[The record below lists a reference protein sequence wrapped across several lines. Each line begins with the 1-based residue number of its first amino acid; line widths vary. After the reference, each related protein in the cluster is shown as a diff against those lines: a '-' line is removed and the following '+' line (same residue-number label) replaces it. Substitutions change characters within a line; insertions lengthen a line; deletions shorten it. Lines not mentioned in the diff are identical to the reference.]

1 MDRISK
7 MNHFSEKVASR
18 YFKQMAS
25 GLAHCH
31 EHGVVHRD
39 LKPEN
44 FLMADAS
51 PDAAIKITD
60 FGLAAAIEKQD
71 SVMKDACGSAFYIAP
86 EMFGKTGF
94 TCVRGGQARARRGR
108 VHARR

>member
-25 GLAHCH
+25 GLSYCH
-31 EHGVVHRD
+31 AHGVVHRD

-44 FLMADAS
+44 FLMADDT
-51 PDAAIKITD
+51 PDADIKITD
-60 FGLAAAIEKQD
+60 FGLAASIENQD
-71 SVMKDACGSAFYIAP
+71 SVMHDACGSAFYIAP
-86 EMFGKTGF
+86 EMFSKSF
-94 TCVRGGQARARRGR
+94 T
-108 VHARR
+108 